1 MTTPARRL
9 RFRLAIPVVTA
20 AVLLGGCGVSVG
32 DSGAEGGKDAG
43 TAAPPLSEVEPLDDV
58 RDWEGSVNAV
68 AEEQVEPVVEQAE
81 PQLPVTVT
89 DAQGTKVTV
98 TDASRILP
106 LDIYGTLSR
115 TVFEL
120 GLGEQVVGR
129 EIATQFD
136 AAADLPLV
144 TQNGHDLNAEAILEL
159 DPTVII
165 TDTSLGPWDAILQM
179 RDAGI
184 PVVVVDSERSLDTV
198 PSLIEDVAE
207 ALGVPEQGAAL
218 AERTQAEVD
227 AVTEQIAGVAPRER
241 GDRLRAVFLYVRG
254 QSGVYYMFGEKSGAD
269 SLIEA
274 LGLYDVAGEIGWNG
288 MKPVTDEGLV
298 DAQPD
303 VVLMMTKGLDSVGG
317 ADGLLERLPALA
329 QTPAGQNKRIV
340 TMEDSQI
347 LGFGPAAATTLNSL
361 AVALYA
367 PQAIS

>member
-1 MTTPARRL
+1 MAAAL
-9 RFRLAIPVVTA
+9 LA
-20 AVLLGGCGVSVG
+20 GCGISVG
-32 DSGAEGGKDAG
+32 DSGSPDGEGSGA
-43 TAAPPLSEVEPLDDV
+43 AAPPLAEVEALDDV
-58 RDWEGSVNAV
+58 RGWEGSVNAV

-81 PQLPVTVT
+81 PKLPVTVT
-89 DAQGTKVTV
+89 DAQGTKVTI

-120 GLGEQVVGR
+120 GLGDQVVGR

-184 PVVVVDSERSLDTV
+184 PVVVVDSKRSLDTV
-198 PSLIEDVAE
+198 SSLIEEVAT

-227 AVTEQIAGVAPRER
+227 AVTEQIADVAPAER
-241 GDRLRAVFLYVRG
+241 GERLRTVFLYVRG

-269 SLIEA
+269 SLIDA

-303 VVLMMTKGLDSVGG
+303 LVLMMTKGLESVDGV
-317 ADGLLERLPALA
+317 DGLLERLPALA

-340 TMEDSQI
+340 TMDDSQI

-361 AVALYA
+361 AVAIYA
-367 PQAIS
+367 PEAIS